1 MSACRVSTVSPREE
15 GTCARA
21 RGSSV
26 HVRVW
31 SGLCACGA
39 VCVHLYV
46 STNASF
52 SRSANPLASGPA
64 AGTHAGERSSLVVRS
79 KLRIDLRIAKLLAR
93 PLAHT
98 NTHSHV
104 HTHRH
109 ICTPI
114 YRWDMKYGSIRHDA
128 PGSSPSRTATAKR
141 TRTSRCSEKEQAAQ
155 ATAGV
160 SASAACVRACTE
172 RAPREPLCGQ
182 GATPLPSAAGFRSGS
197 GRTRPGR
204 LNETNRP
211 VAGPYVHTIHMDNIT
226 CKYGDR
232 WIYGWTDGWMDR
244 WMDR

>member
-1 MSACRVSTVSPREE
+1 MSICLYRQRQAGFKRGPRQPTRAEPLPTFPIPLSCLCST
-15 GTCARA
+15 
-21 RGSSV
+21 SV
-26 HVRVW
+26 PPHPPPPFALAGPV
-31 SGLCACGA
+31 A
-39 VCVHLYV
+39 
-46 STNASF
+46 T
-52 SRSANPLASGPA
+52 SRW
-64 AGTHAGERSSLVVRS
+64 T
-79 KLRIDLRIAKLLAR
+79 
-93 PLAHT
+93 
-98 NTHSHV
+98 
-104 HTHRH
+104 
-109 ICTPI
+109 
-114 YRWDMKYGSIRHDA
+114 
-128 PGSSPSRTATAKR
+128 KR

-182 GATPLPSAAGFRSGS
+182 GATPLPSAVGFRSGS

>member
-1 MSACRVSTVSPREE
+1 MSACRVSTISPREE

-64 AGTHAGERSSLVVRS
+64 GTHAGERSSLVVRS
-79 KLRIDLRIAKLLAR
+79 KLRIDLRIAKL
-93 PLAHT
+93 PLVYT

-128 PGSSPSRTATAKR
+128 PGSSPTRTATAKR

-160 SASAACVRACTE
+160 SASAACMRARNVRHASRSAGKGRPPYLLGFKIPSSSRRASSSSASFCSRAFSCRSAPLYAVRCMMCVRVSVCACM
-172 RAPREPLCGQ
+172 
-182 GATPLPSAAGFRSGS
+182 RS
-197 GRTRPGR
+197 
-204 LNETNRP
+204 
-211 VAGPYVHTIHMDNIT
+211 
-226 CKYGDR
+226 
-232 WIYGWTDGWMDR
+232 
-244 WMDR
+244 

>member
-1 MSACRVSTVSPREE
+1 VSACRDSNVSPREE
-15 GTCARA
+15 GTCAGA
-21 RGSSV
+21 LGSSV
-26 HVRVW
+26 HVPVW

-46 STNASF
+46 STNASI
-52 SRSANPLASGPA
+52 SRSANPRASGP

-79 KLRIDLRIAKLLAR
+79 KLRIDLRIAKRLAP
-93 PLAHT
+93 PLAYT

-114 YRWDMKYGSIRHDA
+114 YRWAMKYGSIRHDA

-160 SASAACVRACTE
+160 SASAACMRA
-172 RAPREPLCGQ
+172 RKVAPREPLCGQ
-182 GATPLPSAAGFRSGS
+182 GATPSPARIQNPL
-197 GRTRPGR
+197 
-204 LNETNRP
+204 
-211 VAGPYVHTIHMDNIT
+211 H
-226 CKYGDR
+226 
-232 WIYGWTDGWMDR
+232 
-244 WMDR
+244 

>member
-1 MSACRVSTVSPREE
+1 MSACRVSTISPREE

-26 HVRVW
+26 RVRVW

-52 SRSANPLASGPA
+52 SRSANPLQVASGP

-79 KLRIDLRIAKLLAR
+79 KLRIDLRIAKL
-93 PLAHT
+93 PLVYT

-128 PGSSPSRTATAKR
+128 PGSSPTRTATAKR

-155 ATAGV
+155 ATAGA
-160 SASAACVRACTE
+160 SASAACMRARNVRHASRSAGKGRPPYLLEVTFPCACR
-172 RAPREPLCGQ
+172 RAFLSSRSRRFVSSLSCRSVGTLVCG
-182 GATPLPSAAGFRSGS
+182 A
-197 GRTRPGR
+197 
-204 LNETNRP
+204 
-211 VAGPYVHTIHMDNIT
+211 
-226 CKYGDR
+226 
-232 WIYGWTDGWMDR
+232 
-244 WMDR
+244 